1 MILIDYVAPV
11 AFSIPIARSTF
22 RCLPCP
28 WDAAQLI
35 VQFHR
40 QQLAACRRIDLAVG
54 VVAARPR
61 GGFRLSLRDVEQRPR
76 VLGGNE
82 QQRARG
88 ARRRTPSLFPVL
100 QRSHR
105 YSKQRRK
112 PRLGKSS
119 LSSDHRDIRHAD
131 HATVLA
137 ALDLAQPI
145 QDLTAHISLCLS
157 HLPLPSGSAG
167 VCE

>member
-1 MILIDYVAPV
+1 MSADRKL
-11 AFSIPIARSTF
+11 RST
-22 RCLPCP
+22 LNWP
-28 WDAAQLI
+28 
-35 VQFHR
+35 V
-40 QQLAACRRIDLAVG
+40 LAACRRIELAAG
-54 VVAARPR
+54 VLPARSR
-61 GGFRLSLRDVEQRPR
+61 GGFRLSLCDVEQRPR
-76 VLGGNE
+76 VLGDNE

-119 LSSDHRDIRHAD
+119 LSSDHRDIRHVD

-137 ALDLAQPI
+137 TLDLSQPI

-157 HLPLPSGSAG
+157 HLPLPSRSAG
-167 VCE
+167 VRE